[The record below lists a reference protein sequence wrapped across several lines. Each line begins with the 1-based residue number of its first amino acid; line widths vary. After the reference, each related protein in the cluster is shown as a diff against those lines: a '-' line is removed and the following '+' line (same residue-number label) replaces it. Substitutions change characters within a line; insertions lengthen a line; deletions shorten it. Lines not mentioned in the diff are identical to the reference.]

1 MRQGTVVPIRVILV
15 LYDTPSYSAG
25 ACGIPQWIAVS
36 FKEVVVALLADVC
49 CCAQC
54 SHADAEVC
62 HLISDD
68 LTHEGQILESFSHKK
83 C

>member
-1 MRQGTVVPIRVILV
+1 MRQGTVVPIRETPL

-25 ACGIPQWIAVS
+25 TCGIPQWIAVS

-68 LTHEGQILESFSHKK
+68 LTHEGQILESSSHKK

>member
-1 MRQGTVVPIRVILV
+1 MHQGTVVPIRVILV

-62 HLISDD
+62 HLIGN
-68 LTHEGQILESFSHKK
+68 HIVQRGQIVESFSHK
-83 C
+83 

>member
-1 MRQGTVVPIRVILV
+1 MRQGTVVPIRETPL

-25 ACGIPQWIAVS
+25 TCGIPQWIAVS

-62 HLISDD
+62 HLIGNN
-68 LTHEGQILESFSHKK
+68 LPQWGQIVESFSHK
-83 C
+83 